1 MAPFTQRPPTV
12 ADTPPSVPRLRL
24 NSTPYRG
31 AVLDGGWW
39 PRSGDPVAEL
49 PGLVLA
55 LDTYRGPVHGLE
67 LGVTGW
73 QARPGLLA
81 VAGRAVHLS
90 WSLDTPPDLLVAVA
104 CNGSRTRLL
113 VVPPG
118 VGEFTA
124 ASALDLAALTT
135 NTDRPSE
142 IMDVASMLPPPPRT
156 APESAW
162 ESEGGLLHGAEGP
175 AQASRREEAA
185 GDDVLHEESA
195 VPGRTVVRIRG
206 GIDLTTVPAY
216 RDRLFD
222 AVLADADRIVVDLSG
237 VTFFSAAGISLMA
250 AAWVRAR
257 ALGVDLRLA
266 APSDQVRN
274 LLELVGTRELPP
286 VHTTTEEALID
297 DRR

>member
-55 LDTYRGPVHGLE
+55 LDAYRGPVHGLE

-124 ASALDLAALTT
+124 SSALDLAALAT
-135 NTDRPSE
+135 NTDRASE

-156 APESAW
+156 APESDW
-162 ESEGGLLHGAEGP
+162 ESEGGLLHEAEGS
-175 AQASRREEAA
+175 AHASRRDRNTGDVLREEAA
-185 GDDVLHEESA
+185 A
-195 VPGRTVVRIRG
+195 PGRAVVRILG
-206 GIDLTTVPAY
+206 GIDLTTAPAY

-222 AVLADADRIVVDLSG
+222 TIRADADRIVVDLSG
-237 VTFFSAAGISLMA
+237 VTFFSAAGISLLA

-257 ALGVDLRLA
+257 ELGVDLRLA
-266 APSDQVRN
+266 APSDRVRE
-274 LLELVGTRELPP
+274 LLELVGTRDLPP

>member
-1 MAPFTQRPPTV
+1 MAPFTQHPPTV

-55 LDTYRGPVHGLE
+55 LDAHRGTVHGLE

-73 QARPGLLA
+73 RTRPELLA

-90 WSLDTPPDLLVAVA
+90 WSPDMPADLLVAVA

-118 VGEFTA
+118 TGAFTA
-124 ASALDLAALTT
+124 SSALDLAALAT
-135 NTDRPSE
+135 NTARASE
-142 IMDVASMLPPPPRT
+142 IMGVASTLPPPPRT
-156 APESAW
+156 APEENW
-162 ESEGGLLHGAEGP
+162 ESEGGLLHEAEGP
-175 AQASRREEAA
+175 ARTSRRPRSTEAVLREEHT
-185 GDDVLHEESA
+185 GPRQVL
-195 VPGRTVVRIRG
+195 VRVRG
-206 GIDLTTVPAY
+206 EIDLATVPSY
-216 RDRLFD
+216 RDDLFD
-222 AVLADADRIVVDLSG
+222 ALRTDADRVVVDLSG
-237 VTFFSAAGISLMA
+237 VTFFSAAGVSLLA
-250 AAWVRAR
+250 AAWIQAE

-266 APSDQVRN
+266 APSKQVRRVLG
-274 LLELVGTRELPP
+274 LLGTHELSP
-286 VHTTTEEALID
+286 VYATTEEAMLD